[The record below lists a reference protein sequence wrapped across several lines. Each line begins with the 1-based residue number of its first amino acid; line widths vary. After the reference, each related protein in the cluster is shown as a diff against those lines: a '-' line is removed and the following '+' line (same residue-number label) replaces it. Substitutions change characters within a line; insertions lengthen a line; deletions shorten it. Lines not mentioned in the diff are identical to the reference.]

1 MAYRVRNEHGELR
14 FDTFEHLR
22 DAYLHHLVE
31 PDDEVLENGSE
42 TWRKAGS
49 FPALVR
55 AFEARPTALR
65 REARWYLLALALLG
79 SGVYVVV
86 FFDRKEIGWRLVS
99 FAIVATIIASFVIW
113 TTFTSFRRRRK

>member
-22 DAYLHHLVE
+22 DAYLQHLVE
-31 PDDEVLENGSE
+31 PDDEVLENGSQ

-55 AFEARPTALR
+55 ALEARPTALG
-65 REARWYLLALALLG
+65 REARWYLLALVLLG
-79 SGVYVVV
+79 SGAYFVV
-86 FFDRKEIGWRLVS
+86 FGWGLVS
-99 FAIVATIIASFVIW
+99 FAIVAAIIASFVIW